1 MLLVRSEVLGRT
13 LLSDDPDRNPPHRS
27 LWDFGWSEHV
37 KGSITIVDV
46 PGDHLGLLRKPAV
59 EQVGRHISKALT

>member
-1 MLLVRSEVLGRT
+1 VRSKVLGRT
-13 LLSDDPDRNPPHRS
+13 LVNDADDSNPHLRS

-37 KGSITIVDV
+37 NGSITVVDV

-59 EQVGRHISKALT
+59 EQVGRHISKALA